1 MSTIAGIDEV
11 GRGCLAGPV
20 FAACVVLDR
29 VRLECLPASERNL
42 IRDSKQLTAR
52 QREMVLPVILRI
64 AHGSAF
70 GVGGVTEIERLG
82 IQAATFLAMRRALC
96 LLPPPDLLRVDGRCV
111 VPGIVLAQQA
121 VIGGD
126 RLHAEISAASIVAKV
141 ARDKW
146 MTAQAVHYPQYHFE
160 RHVGYGTRLHL
171 QKIREHGICAL
182 HRRNFAPIKDA
193 IVSAPWP

>member
-1 MSTIAGIDEV
+1 M
-11 GRGCLAGPV
+11 P
-20 FAACVVLDR
+20 AA
-29 VRLECLPASERNL
+29 ERNL

-52 QREMVLPVILRI
+52 QREKVLPAILRI
-64 AHGSAF
+64 ARGYAF
-70 GVGGVTEIERLG
+70 GAGSVAEIERLG

-96 LLPPPDLLRVDGRCV
+96 LLPPPDLLRVDGRYV
-111 VPGIVLAQQA
+111 VPEVAIAQQA

-141 ARDKW
+141 ARDHW

-171 QKIREHGICAL
+171 QKICEHGICAL
-182 HRRNFAPIKDA
+182 HRRNFAPIKHHV
-193 IVSAPWP
+193 VSAPRP

>member
-1 MSTIAGIDEV
+1 MIAGIDEV

-29 VRLECLPASERNL
+29 VQLARLPAAERTL

-64 AHGSAF
+64 ARGYAF
-70 GVGGVTEIERLG
+70 GAGSVTEIERLG

-111 VPGIVLAQQA
+111 VPGVVFAQQA

-141 ARDKW
+141 TRDRW
-146 MTAQAVHYPQYHFE
+146 MTTQAVHYPQYHFE
-160 RHVGYGTRLHL
+160 RHVGYGTSLHL

-182 HRRNFAPIKDA
+182 HRRNFAPIKDS